1 MCVHPGAQGVMTEQ
15 LPGGAGGNRNLVTS
29 IREPALQ
36 GVGGCLCWGEG
47 WPWAVIPEEANISRF
62 QPVSFEMLDRVAL
75 VGKESG
81 QTTWAKIT
89 WLRLLS
95 NLVLGWKGCRGT
107 EKDQVWGCVC
117 VCKSHPLHSLQEQKK
132 VDAYSADISNHGREP
147 GLASQGMPFPFV
159 CLFCFKQATVIAKS
173 WPGVESEIN
182 HALKL
187 FTIILHHLLS
197 NPLSV
202 IMMHLLV

>member
-1 MCVHPGAQGVMTEQ
+1 MRPGAQGVMTEQ
-15 LPGGAGGNRNLVTS
+15 LPGGAAGNRNLVTS

-36 GVGGCLCWGEG
+36 GVGGCLRWGEG

-89 WLRLLS
+89 WLRLS
-95 NLVLGWKGCRGT
+95 STLVLGWKRCRGT

-117 VCKSHPLHSLQEQKK
+117 VQESPPTLPPRTKESGC
-132 VDAYSADISNHGREP
+132 V
-147 GLASQGMPFPFV
+147 
-159 CLFCFKQATVIAKS
+159 FC
-173 WPGVESEIN
+173 
-182 HALKL
+182 
-187 FTIILHHLLS
+187 
-197 NPLSV
+197 
-202 IMMHLLV
+202 